1 MCLYQIISIRLING
15 PTQKECMQC
24 RMWLE
29 LPGKNA
35 FDVGC
40 HRSNSLAIEKTQPSH
55 HLSSAAGHM
64 GDRDVKDS
72 DRGK

>member
-1 MCLYQIISIRLING
+1 MDQHRKSACSAECGWNYQERMHLMSDVIDG
-15 PTQKECMQC
+15 PKI
-24 RMWLE
+24 
-29 LPGKNA
+29 
-35 FDVGC
+35 
-40 HRSNSLAIEKTQPSH
+40 SNSLAIEKTQPSH